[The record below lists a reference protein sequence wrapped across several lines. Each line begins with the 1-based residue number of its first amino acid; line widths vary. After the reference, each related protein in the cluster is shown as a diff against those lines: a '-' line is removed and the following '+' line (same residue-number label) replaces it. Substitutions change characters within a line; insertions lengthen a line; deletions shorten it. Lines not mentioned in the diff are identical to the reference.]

1 MPNQDLTNSDVPVVL
16 TIASSD
22 SGAGTGIQADLK
34 TFSVLNV
41 FGTCAITAVTAQ
53 TPRELRHLH
62 PVPASVLLEQIQAV
76 SDDFPIS
83 AAKTGMLPTREL
95 VEAVCRADEMC
106 GFPILVVDPRMV
118 TSSGA
123 RIMDDDALDALRDQ
137 LLPKA
142 RVVTPNV
149 YEAQILAGFP
159 IVTREDLRR
168 AALAIAN
175 RYDIACVAKGGDLLG
190 PDVVDILCD
199 EGEVI
204 EFSHPRVDIPRNHG
218 AGCTLSAA
226 LTAHLA
232 QGLLI
237 SEALDRA
244 RQLVARA
251 LSRAWKIGPHHPLH
265 LSVD

>member
-1 MPNQDLTNSDVPVVL
+1 MNSHDLTNADVPVVL

-95 VEAVCRADEMC
+95 VEAVVHADEAY

-123 RIMDDDALDALRDQ
+123 QVMDPDAVEALKDL
-137 LLPKA
+137 LLPIA
-142 RVVTPNV
+142 RVVTPNIF
-149 YEAQILAGFP
+149 EAQILAGFP
-159 IVTREDLRR
+159 IANRADLRR
-168 AALAIAN
+168 AAQTIAN
-175 RYDIACVAKGGDLLG
+175 TFDIACVAKGGDLPG
-190 PDVVDILCD
+190 SEVIDILFD
-199 EGEVI
+199 EGEEF

-226 LTAHLA
+226 LAANLA
-232 QGLLI
+232 KGMLMAD
-237 SEALDRA
+237 ALDEA
-244 RQLVARA
+244 RKLVARA
-251 LSRAWKIGPHHPLH
+251 LARAWNIGPHRPLH
-265 LSVD
+265 LSID